1 MNVHELTLQNYAA
14 GGGCPSACQPILYL
28 GTAGSY
34 GNEQINVVLGEGW
47 QGLTV
52 KAVFQPSGVPVV
64 VPDGGGVISVP
75 WEATQSVIAYP
86 KGRISFQGY
95 SSGRL
100 VNTSDVPY
108 TVGGSSA
115 GTDNTPAPTPDEFQ
129 QFVDAVK
136 SDADRAA
143 QAAADA
149 EAAVQEVK
157 DAGTQAVT
165 DIGNAKDSALEA
177 IDVAREEAAGS
188 ISADVEGAKQAAAD
202 AEQSAADAEQSAKNA
217 ADALANVQAAGKSAL
232 DDIATERQN
241 TLSDIQNE
249 GAKQQSAVAGVGTAA
264 LEAIGET
271 EQAAINQVRQAG
283 ATQASAVQS
292 AGTTQ
297 ISQVNSAGA
306 AQVQAVK
313 DEGAAQ
319 TSALND
325 AAEAHKNELES
336 IASHPPQPNTAT
348 GKWQVWNAETGA
360 YQDTDA
366 LYQGG
371 YYTPAVSNDG
381 VLTWQGSQAGMPSLP
396 SANIKGPKG
405 DTGETGPQG
414 PKGDTGETGPQ
425 GPKGDT
431 GPQGPAGD
439 VSHAQIDALYNILA
453 NKCATKAELDQLF
466 VDWWHGQW
474 VEGESSYNSM
484 LARWFGNVLHD
495 DRVHGVKLPLFATSQ
510 SPTGELTDDSVGLV
524 CEPSTEAE
532 AKRDDFAHLA
542 QFWCVEV
549 AAEKNTDG
557 THTIYACEFIDPLN
571 VVRAGGPDDGKHL
584 VWVLQK
590 NTYTREWNE
599 DGYRYFKMQCD
610 PAEGWETWPQGTD
623 RQNHVYPYMA
633 NPKYGAGLE
642 DDGTIGCRTGLPP
655 VNYSSHNANVAL
667 WRKRGSQ
674 YAGASGNL
682 LKWQLA
688 MIWLKYGVKGNSGTI
703 EGHSSQNLQYAAAV
717 SESGVQRILLTTAQA
732 SNFKVGYNVIVGV
745 LGSGDNKDRG
755 QASMYSIRKNK
766 LVTRIETVEVGEQSY
781 GAVYVED
788 GDNTFNTTAGT
799 TYISNMP
806 YWSGWNDTVQGTDG
820 SRYDPTNGHDTGLI
834 QKTEFM
840 AGAYLILADEL
851 WQWGTDDDGNFTFD
865 CYTCH
870 DQTKVTT
877 NGSISGDYE
886 KQEDLTLT
894 FPAGTPDAWW
904 YIEDTAIAAD
914 RGVLWPAKVSTEA
927 GSGTGVKDG
936 FYLAPRTS
944 GVRAGWC
951 CCGLI
956 LWGNAGLAARYSH
969 NSTPARYW
977 DGCAGS
983 PGLSG

>member
-1 MNVHELTLQNYAA
+1 MAETKIGKVA
-14 GGGCPSACQPILYL
+14 
-28 GTAGSY
+28 
-34 GNEQINVVLGEGW
+34 
-47 QGLTV
+47 
-52 KAVFQPSGVPVV
+52 PV
-64 VPDGGGVISVP
+64 
-75 WEATQSVIAYP
+75 P
-86 KGRISFQGY
+86 KGEY
-95 SSGRL
+95 SETTQYNKLDIVSMNGESWITKKPVRG
-100 VNTSDVPY
+100 VKP
-108 TVGGSSA
+108 
-115 GTDNTPAPTPDEFQ
+115 GTDPDSWTQ
-129 QFVDAVK
+129 L
-136 SDADRAA
+136 A
-143 QAAADA
+143 Q
-149 EAAVQEVK
+149 K
-157 DAGTQAVT
+157 G
-165 DIGNAKDSALEA
+165 
-177 IDVAREEAAGS
+177 
-188 ISADVEGAKQAAAD
+188 
-202 AEQSAADAEQSAKNA
+202 
-217 ADALANVQAAGKSAL
+217 
-232 DDIATERQN
+232 
-241 TLSDIQNE
+241 
-249 GAKQQSAVAGVGTAA
+249 
-264 LEAIGET
+264 
-271 EQAAINQVRQAG
+271 
-283 ATQASAVQS
+283 
-292 AGTTQ
+292 
-297 ISQVNSAGA
+297 
-306 AQVQAVK
+306 
-313 DEGAAQ
+313 
-319 TSALND
+319 
-325 AAEAHKNELES
+325 
-336 IASHPPQPNTAT
+336 
-348 GKWQVWNAETGA
+348 
-360 YQDTDA
+360 DT
-366 LYQGG
+366 
-371 YYTPAVSNDG
+371 
-381 VLTWQGSQAGMPSLP
+381 
-396 SANIKGPKG
+396 GPKG

-425 GPKGDT
+425 GPKGDTGDTGPQGPKGDTGDTGPQGPKGDTGDTGPQGPKGDKGDT

-474 VEGESSYNSM
+474 VEDESSYNSM

-495 DRVHGVKLPLFATSQ
+495 DRVHGFKAPLFATSS
-510 SPTGELTDDSVGLV
+510 SPTGEKTDDSVGLV

-557 THTIYACEFIDPLN
+557 THTIYACEFIDPLD
-571 VVRAGGPDDGKHL
+571 VVRAGGPDDGRHL

-590 NTYTREWNE
+590 NTYTREWDE
-599 DGYRYFKMQCD
+599 GGYRYFKMQCD

-623 RQNHVYPYMA
+623 RQKHVYPYMA

-642 DDGTIGCRTGLPP
+642 DDGSIGCRTGLPP
-655 VNYSSHNANVAL
+655 VNYSSHQNNVTL
-667 WRKRGSQ
+667 WRQRGSQ

-682 LKWQLA
+682 LKFQLA

-732 SNFKVGYNVIVGV
+732 SNFRVGYNVIVGV
-745 LGSGDNKDRG
+745 PGSNNNLDRN
-755 QASMYSIRKNK
+755 QSSMYSILRNK
-766 LVTRIETVEVGEQSY
+766 LVTKIETVQIEEESY

-788 GDNTFNTTAGT
+788 GDNTFDTTAGT

-806 YWSGWNDTVQGTDG
+806 YWSGWSDTVQGNDG

-877 NGSISGDYE
+877 NGSISGDYT

-894 FPAGTPDAWW
+894 FPEGTPDAWW

-936 FYLAPRTS
+936 FAVYPRTS

-951 CCGLI
+951 CGYLGG
-956 LWGNAGLAARYSH
+956 WGGAGLAARISGFGVGAAH
-969 NSTPARYW
+969 WNV
-977 DGCAGS
+977 CAGS

>member
-1 MNVHELTLQNYAA
+1 MAKVQEIGPYSAYAIAVKYGYQGTEEEWVKEQEANRKAAEAAAAAAAQSAKDAAASASGAAQSGQQAVQSIKDAQTAAEQAIDTAKQQAVQAAQAEAEKAATSAGQAASSAAEAAQSATNAAAEVGKVQSAGTSAVQAVQAAQNTATEAVSAAQQTATQTVSEAQATAVSAVQAEGTAQTNAVASAASSALTGISGAKDAA
-14 GGGCPSACQPILYL
+14 LSDVAEAGTAQVSAV
-28 GTAGSY
+28 GTAG
-34 GNEQINVVLGEGW
+34 
-47 QGLTV
+47 
-52 KAVFQPSGVPVV
+52 A
-64 VPDGGGVISVP
+64 
-75 WEATQSVIAYP
+75 
-86 KGRISFQGY
+86 
-95 SSGRL
+95 
-100 VNTSDVPY
+100 
-108 TVGGSSA
+108 
-115 GTDNTPAPTPDEFQ
+115 
-129 QFVDAVK
+129 DAVEDVN
-136 SDADRAA
+136 DA
-143 QAAADA
+143 
-149 EAAVQEVK
+149 K
-157 DAGTQAVT
+157 
-165 DIGNAKDSALEA
+165 
-177 IDVAREEAAGS
+177 
-188 ISADVEGAKQAAAD
+188 
-202 AEQSAADAEQSAKNA
+202 
-217 ADALANVQAAGKSAL
+217 
-232 DDIATERQN
+232 
-241 TLSDIQNE
+241 
-249 GAKQQSAVAGVGTAA
+249 TAA
-264 LEAIGET
+264 LEAI
-271 EQAAINQVRQAG
+271 
-283 ATQASAVQS
+283 
-292 AGTTQ
+292 
-297 ISQVNSAGA
+297 
-306 AQVQAVK
+306 
-313 DEGAAQ
+313 
-319 TSALND
+319 D
-325 AAEAHKNELES
+325 AANAALPAPTQSDAGKVLMVNEDG
-336 IASHPPQPNTAT
+336 T
-348 GKWQVWNAETGA
+348 GYKLS
-360 YQDTDA
+360 DIS
-366 LYQGG
+366 
-371 YYTPAVSNDG
+371 SNDE
-381 VLTWQGSQAGMPSLP
+381 L
-396 SANIKGPKG
+396 NNK
-405 DTGETGPQG
+405 
-414 PKGDTGETGPQ
+414 
-425 GPKGDT
+425 
-431 GPQGPAGD
+431 
-439 VSHAQIDALYNILA
+439 IDALYNILA

-495 DRVHGVKLPLFATSQ
+495 DRVHGFKAPLFATSS
-510 SPTGELTDDSVGLV
+510 SPTGEKTDDSVGLV

-557 THTIYACEFIDPLN
+557 THTIYACEFIDPLE

-590 NTYTREWNE
+590 NTYTREWDE
-599 DGYRYFKMQCD
+599 DGYRYFKMQCNA
-610 PAEGWETWPQGTD
+610 AEGWETWPQGTD
-623 RQNHVYPYMA
+623 RQKHVYPYMA

-655 VNYSSHNANVAL
+655 VNYSSHQNNVTL
-667 WRKRGSQ
+667 WRQRGSQ

-745 LGSGDNKDRG
+745 PNTAASSGQVDRG
-755 QASMYSIRKNK
+755 PASMYSIRKNK
-766 LVTRIETVEVGEQSY
+766 RVTKIETVEVGEQSY
-781 GAVYVED
+781 GAVYIED
-788 GDNTFNTTAGT
+788 GDNTFDTTAGT
-799 TYISNMP
+799 TYISNMT
-806 YWSGWNDTVQGTDG
+806 YWSGWNDTVQGNDG

-865 CYTCH
+865 CYTCN

-877 NGSISGDYE
+877 NGSISGDYT

-894 FPAGTPDAWW
+894 FPQGTPDAWW

-951 CCGLI
+951 CHNLRG
-956 LWGNAGLAARYSH
+956 WGGAGLAARASGRGTAVR
-969 NSTPARYW
+969 NW

>member
-1 MNVHELTLQNYAA
+1 MAKVQEIGPYSAYAIA
-14 GGGCPSACQPILYL
+14 VKYGYKGTEEEWVKEQEANRKAAEAAAAAAAQSAKD
-28 GTAGSY
+28 AAAS
-34 GNEQINVVLGEGW
+34 
-47 QGLTV
+47 
-52 KAVFQPSGVPVV
+52 ASGV
-64 VPDGGGVISVP
+64 
-75 WEATQSVIAYP
+75 AQS
-86 KGRISFQGY
+86 G
-95 SSGRL
+95 
-100 VNTSDVPY
+100 
-108 TVGGSSA
+108 
-115 GTDNTPAPTPDEFQ
+115 Q
-129 QFVDAVK
+129 QAVQSIKDAQTAAEQAIDTAKQQAVQ
-136 SDADRAA
+136 AA
-143 QAAADA
+143 QAEAEKAATSAGQAASSAA
-149 EAAVQEVK
+149 EAAQ
-157 DAGTQAVT
+157 
-165 DIGNAKDSALEA
+165 SATN
-177 IDVAREEAAGS
+177 
-188 ISADVEGAKQAAAD
+188 AAA
-202 AEQSAADAEQSAKNA
+202 E
-217 ADALANVQAAGKSAL
+217 VGK
-232 DDIATERQN
+232 
-241 TLSDIQNE
+241 
-249 GAKQQSAVAGVGTAA
+249 
-264 LEAIGET
+264 
-271 EQAAINQVRQAG
+271 
-283 ATQASAVQS
+283 VQS
-292 AGTTQ
+292 AGT
-297 ISQVNSAGA
+297 SA
-306 AQVQAVK
+306 VQAVQQ
-313 DEGAAQ
+313 AQ
-319 TSALND
+319 
-325 AAEAHKNELES
+325 
-336 IASHPPQPNTAT
+336 NTAT
-348 GKWQVWNAETGA
+348 GAVADAQQTATQAVSQAQTTAVSAVQAEGTKQTNAVAAAASSALKGISDAKDAALSDVAEAGEAQVSAVGTAGTSAVQGVNDAKTAALKEIADANA
-360 YQDTDA
+360 A
-366 LYQGG
+366 LPAPTISDVGKV
-371 YYTPAVSNDG
+371 PAVNEDGTGYELRDISSNDE
-381 VLTWQGSQAGMPSLP
+381 L
-396 SANIKGPKG
+396 NNK
-405 DTGETGPQG
+405 
-414 PKGDTGETGPQ
+414 
-425 GPKGDT
+425 
-431 GPQGPAGD
+431 
-439 VSHAQIDALYNILA
+439 IDALYNIFA
-453 NKCATKAELDQLF
+453 NKCTTKAELDQLF

-495 DRVHGVKLPLFATSQ
+495 DRIHGVKLPLFATSQ

-557 THTIYACEFIDPLN
+557 THTIYACEFIDPLE

-590 NTYTREWNE
+590 NTYTREWDE
-599 DGYRYFKMQCD
+599 GGYRYFKMQCD

-623 RQNHVYPYMA
+623 RQKHVYPYMA

-655 VNYSSHNANVAL
+655 VNYSSHNDNVAL

-732 SNFKVGYNVIVGV
+732 ADFRIGYNVIVGV
-745 LGSGDNKDRG
+745 PGSGDNKDRG
-755 QASMYSIRKNK
+755 QASMYSIRRNK
-766 LVTRIETVEVGEQSY
+766 RVTKIETVEVGEQSY

-788 GDNTFNTTAGT
+788 GDNTFDTTAGT

-806 YWSGWNDTVQGTDG
+806 YWSGWNDTVQGNDG

-877 NGSISGDYE
+877 NGSISGDYT

-894 FPAGTPDAWW
+894 FPQGTPDAWW

-936 FYLAPRTS
+936 FAVYPRTS

-951 CCGLI
+951 CGHL
-956 LWGNAGLAARYSH
+956 LNWGHAGLAARDSSIGGTASSGWY
-969 NSTPARYW
+969 
-977 DGCAGS
+977 GCAGS

>member
-1 MNVHELTLQNYAA
+1 MPETKIGKVA
-14 GGGCPSACQPILYL
+14 PVPR
-28 GTAGSY
+28 
-34 GNEQINVVLGEGW
+34 GE
-47 QGLTV
+47 
-52 KAVFQPSGVPVV
+52 
-64 VPDGGGVISVP
+64 
-75 WEATQSVIAYP
+75 YN
-86 KGRISFQGY
+86 
-95 SSGRL
+95 
-100 VNTSDVPY
+100 NTNQYDKIDIVSME
-108 TVGGSSA
+108 GGSWISNKPVRGVKP
-115 GTDNTPAPTPDEFQ
+115 GTDPESWTQ
-129 QFVDAVK
+129 L
-136 SDADRAA
+136 A
-143 QAAADA
+143 Q
-149 EAAVQEVK
+149 K
-157 DAGTQAVT
+157 G
-165 DIGNAKDSALEA
+165 
-177 IDVAREEAAGS
+177 
-188 ISADVEGAKQAAAD
+188 
-202 AEQSAADAEQSAKNA
+202 
-217 ADALANVQAAGKSAL
+217 
-232 DDIATERQN
+232 
-241 TLSDIQNE
+241 
-249 GAKQQSAVAGVGTAA
+249 
-264 LEAIGET
+264 
-271 EQAAINQVRQAG
+271 
-283 ATQASAVQS
+283 
-292 AGTTQ
+292 
-297 ISQVNSAGA
+297 
-306 AQVQAVK
+306 
-313 DEGAAQ
+313 
-319 TSALND
+319 
-325 AAEAHKNELES
+325 
-336 IASHPPQPNTAT
+336 
-348 GKWQVWNAETGA
+348 
-360 YQDTDA
+360 DT
-366 LYQGG
+366 
-371 YYTPAVSNDG
+371 
-381 VLTWQGSQAGMPSLP
+381 
-396 SANIKGPKG
+396 GPKG
-405 DTGETGPQG
+405 DTGDTGPQGPKGDTGDTGPQGPKGDTGDTGPQGPKGDTGDTGPQGPKGDTGDTGPQG

-431 GPQGPAGD
+431 GDPGPQGPAGD

-453 NKCATKAELDQLF
+453 NKCTTKAELDQLF

-474 VEGESSYNSM
+474 VEGESSYNNM

-495 DRVHGVKLPLFATSQ
+495 DRIHGVKLPLFATSQ

-557 THTIYACEFIDPLN
+557 THTIYACEFIDPLD

-590 NTYTREWNE
+590 NTYTREWDE
-599 DGYRYFKMQCD
+599 GGYRYFKMQCNA
-610 PAEGWETWPQGTD
+610 AEGWETWPQGTD
-623 RQNHVYPYMA
+623 RQKHVYPYMA

-642 DDGTIGCRTGLPP
+642 DDGSIGCRTGLPP
-655 VNYSSHNANVAL
+655 VNYSSHQNNVTL
-667 WRKRGSQ
+667 WRQRGSQ

-682 LKWQLA
+682 LKFQLA

-745 LGSGDNKDRG
+745 PGSGDNKDRG

-766 LVTRIETVEVGEQSY
+766 RVTKIETVEVGEQSY
-781 GAVYVED
+781 GAVYIED
-788 GDNTFNTTAGT
+788 GDNTFDTTAGT

-806 YWSGWNDTVQGTDG
+806 YWSGWNDTVQGNDG

-840 AGAYLILADEL
+840 VGAYLILADEL
-851 WQWGTDDDGNFTFD
+851 WQWGTDEDGNFTFD

-877 NGSISGDYE
+877 NGSISGDYT

-894 FPAGTPDAWW
+894 FPQGTPDAWW

-951 CCGLI
+951 CGNLNN
-956 LWGNAGLAARYSH
+956 WGSAGLAARFS
-969 NSTPARYW
+969 NFGIGNAYW
-977 DGCAGS
+977 SGCAGS

>member
-1 MNVHELTLQNYAA
+1 MPET
-14 GGGCPSACQPILYL
+14 IL
-28 GTAGSY
+28 GK
-34 GNEQINVVLGEGW
+34 V
-47 QGLTV
+47 
-52 KAVFQPSGVPVV
+52 
-64 VPDGGGVISVP
+64 SV
-75 WEATQSVIAYP
+75 TP
-86 KGRISFQGY
+86 KGAY
-95 SSGRL
+95 
-100 VNTSDVPY
+100 
-108 TVGGSSA
+108 
-115 GTDNTPAPTPDEFQ
+115 
-129 QFVDAVK
+129 
-136 SDADRAA
+136 
-143 QAAADA
+143 
-149 EAAVQEVK
+149 
-157 DAGTQAVT
+157 DAGTQYERLDAVSH
-165 DIGNAKDSALEA
+165 GGGSWMALKT
-177 IDVAREEAAGS
+177 VQG
-188 ISADVEGAKQAAAD
+188 VEP
-202 AEQSAADAEQSAKNA
+202 
-217 ADALANVQAAGKSAL
+217 
-232 DDIATERQN
+232 
-241 TLSDIQNE
+241 
-249 GAKQQSAVAGVGTAA
+249 GTAPESWMQ
-264 LEAIGET
+264 L
-271 EQAAINQVRQAG
+271 
-283 ATQASAVQS
+283 
-292 AGTTQ
+292 
-297 ISQVNSAGA
+297 
-306 AQVQAVK
+306 
-313 DEGAAQ
+313 
-319 TSALND
+319 
-325 AAEAHKNELES
+325 AEK
-336 IASHPPQPNTAT
+336 
-348 GKWQVWNAETGA
+348 GKT
-360 YQDTDA
+360 
-366 LYQGG
+366 
-371 YYTPAVSNDG
+371 
-381 VLTWQGSQAGMPSLP
+381 
-396 SANIKGPKG
+396 
-405 DTGETGPQG
+405 
-414 PKGDTGETGPQ
+414 
-425 GPKGDT
+425 GDT
-431 GPQGPAGD
+431 GPQGAPGKDGADGSPGPAGQNGQD
-439 VSHAQIDALYNILA
+439 GAAATIQVGEVVTLEPGQPAAVENTGTEQAAVLKISIPRGQNGRDGDPGQAGAAATIQVGQVTTLPAGQQATVSNVGTASAARFDFGIPQGPAGTSADPAQIDAIYNLLA
-453 NKCATKAELDQLF
+453 NKCTTKAELDQLF

-474 VEGESSYNSM
+474 VEGESTYNNM

-495 DRVHGVKLPLFATSQ
+495 DRIHGVKLPLFATSQ
-510 SPTGELTDDSVGLV
+510 SPTGELTDDSMGLV

-542 QFWCVEV
+542 QFWCCEV

-557 THTIYACEFIDPLN
+557 THTIYACEFIDPLD

-599 DGYRYFKMQCD
+599 DGYRYFKMQCNA
-610 PAEGWETWPQGTD
+610 AEGWETWPQGTD

-655 VNYSSHNANVAL
+655 VNYSSHNSNVQL
-667 WRKRGSQ
+667 WRQRGSQ

-717 SESGVQRILLTTAQA
+717 SESGVQRILLTTTQA
-732 SNFKVGYNVIVGV
+732 ANFRVGYNVIVGTPNNEAE
-745 LGSGDNKDRG
+745 SGQTDRG

-766 LVTRIETVEVGEQSY
+766 LVTRIETVRVGEQDY

-788 GDNTFNTTAGT
+788 GDNTFDTTAGT

-806 YWSGWNDTVQGTDG
+806 YWSGWNDTVQGNDG

-834 QKTEFM
+834 QKTEFQP
-840 AGAYLILADEL
+840 GGYLILADEL
-851 WQWGTDDDGNFTFD
+851 WQWGTDEDGNFTFD

-951 CCGLI
+951 CGYLFF
-956 LWGNAGLAARYSH
+956 WGFAGLAAR
-969 NSTPARYW
+969 NSYNGTTNRNW

>member
-1 MNVHELTLQNYAA
+1 MAKVQEIGPYSAYAIA
-14 GGGCPSACQPILYL
+14 VKYGYKGTEEEWVKEQEANRKAAEAAAAAAAQSAKD
-28 GTAGSY
+28 AAAS
-34 GNEQINVVLGEGW
+34 
-47 QGLTV
+47 
-52 KAVFQPSGVPVV
+52 ASGVAQSGQQAVQSIKDAQTAAEQAIDTAKQQAV
-64 VPDGGGVISVP
+64 QAAQA
-75 WEATQSVIAYP
+75 EAEKAATSAGQAASSAAEAAQSAT
-86 KGRISFQGY
+86 
-95 SSGRL
+95 
-100 VNTSDVPY
+100 NAAAE
-108 TVGGSSA
+108 VGKVQSA
-115 GTDNTPAPTPDEFQ
+115 GTS
-129 QFVDAVK
+129 AVQ
-136 SDADRAA
+136 AVQAA
-143 QAAADA
+143 QNTATEAVSAAQQTATQTVS
-149 EAAVQEVK
+149 EAQATAVSAVQE
-157 DAGTQAVT
+157 AGTTQT
-165 DIGNAKDSALEA
+165 
-177 IDVAREEAAGS
+177 
-188 ISADVEGAKQAAAD
+188 
-202 AEQSAADAEQSAKNA
+202 
-217 ADALANVQAAGKSAL
+217 
-232 DDIATERQN
+232 
-241 TLSDIQNE
+241 
-249 GAKQQSAVAGVGTAA
+249 SAVASAASSALTNISGAKDAALSDVAEAGAAQVSAIGTTGEDAVEDVNDAKTAA
-264 LEAIGET
+264 LEAI
-271 EQAAINQVRQAG
+271 
-283 ATQASAVQS
+283 
-292 AGTTQ
+292 
-297 ISQVNSAGA
+297 
-306 AQVQAVK
+306 
-313 DEGAAQ
+313 
-319 TSALND
+319 D
-325 AAEAHKNELES
+325 AANAALPAPTIS
-336 IASHPPQPNTAT
+336 DV
-348 GKWQVWNAETGA
+348 GKV
-360 YQDTDA
+360 
-366 LYQGG
+366 
-371 YYTPAVSNDG
+371 PAVNEDGTGYELRDISSNDK
-381 VLTWQGSQAGMPSLP
+381 L
-396 SANIKGPKG
+396 NNK
-405 DTGETGPQG
+405 
-414 PKGDTGETGPQ
+414 
-425 GPKGDT
+425 
-431 GPQGPAGD
+431 
-439 VSHAQIDALYNILA
+439 IDALYNILA
-453 NKCATKAELDQLF
+453 NKCTTKAELDQLF

-474 VEGESSYNSM
+474 VEGESSYNNM

-495 DRVHGVKLPLFATSQ
+495 DRIHGVKLPLFATSQ

-532 AKRDDFAHLA
+532 AKQDDFAHLA
-542 QFWCVEV
+542 QFWCCEV
-549 AAEKNTDG
+549 AAEKNADG
-557 THTIYACEFIDPLN
+557 THTIYACEFIDPLD

-655 VNYSSHNANVAL
+655 VNYSSHNDNVAL

-688 MIWLKYGVKGNSGTI
+688 MIWLKYAVKGNSGTI
-703 EGHSSQNLQYAAAV
+703 NGHSSQNLQYAAAV

-732 SNFKVGYNVIVGV
+732 ADFRIGYNVIVGV
-745 LGSGDNKDRG
+745 PGSGDNKDRG

-766 LVTRIETVEVGEQSY
+766 RVTKIETVEVGEQSY

-788 GDNTFNTTAGT
+788 GENTFDTTAGT

-806 YWSGWNDTVQGTDG
+806 YWSGWNDTVQGNDG
-820 SRYDPTNGHDTGLI
+820 SRYNNTNSHDTGLI

-851 WQWGTDDDGNFTFD
+851 WQWGTDEDGNFTFD

-894 FPAGTPDAWW
+894 FPQGTANGWL

-936 FYLAPRTS
+936 FYNAPRTS

-951 CCGLI
+951 CGGL
-956 LWGNAGLAARYSH
+956 LEWGFAGLAARSSGLGTASRH
-969 NSTPARYW
+969 WA
-977 DGCAGS
+977 GCAGS

>member
-1 MNVHELTLQNYAA
+1 MPET
-14 GGGCPSACQPILYL
+14 IL
-28 GTAGSY
+28 GK
-34 GNEQINVVLGEGW
+34 V
-47 QGLTV
+47 
-52 KAVFQPSGVPVV
+52 
-64 VPDGGGVISVP
+64 SV
-75 WEATQSVIAYP
+75 TP
-86 KGRISFQGY
+86 KGAY
-95 SSGRL
+95 
-100 VNTSDVPY
+100 
-108 TVGGSSA
+108 
-115 GTDNTPAPTPDEFQ
+115 
-129 QFVDAVK
+129 
-136 SDADRAA
+136 
-143 QAAADA
+143 
-149 EAAVQEVK
+149 
-157 DAGTQAVT
+157 DAGTQYERLDAVSHGGGSWMALKTVQGVEPGTAPESWMQLAAPGKNGT
-165 DIGNAKDSALEA
+165 DGIDGNP
-177 IDVAREEAAGS
+177 G
-188 ISADVEGAKQAAAD
+188 AAATIQVG
-202 AEQSAADAEQSAKNA
+202 EVVTLEPGQPAAVE
-217 ADALANVQAAGKSAL
+217 
-232 DDIATERQN
+232 N
-241 TLSDIQNE
+241 T
-249 GAKQQSAVAGVGTAA
+249 G
-264 LEAIGET
+264 T
-271 EQAAINQVRQAG
+271 EQAAVLK
-283 ATQASAVQS
+283 
-292 AGTTQ
+292 
-297 ISQVNSAGA
+297 ISIPRGR
-306 AQVQAVK
+306 
-313 DEGAAQ
+313 DGEDG
-319 TSALND
+319 D
-325 AAEAHKNELES
+325 PGE
-336 IASHPPQPNTAT
+336 
-348 GKWQVWNAETGA
+348 
-360 YQDTDA
+360 D
-366 LYQGG
+366 GG
-371 YYTPAVSNDG
+371 YYIPSVDG
-381 VLTWQGSQAGMPSLP
+381 SGNLSWTASKSGMPP
-396 SANIKGPKG
+396 VEGANIR
-405 DTGETGPQG
+405 
-414 PKGDTGETGPQ
+414 
-425 GPKGDT
+425 
-431 GPQGPAGD
+431 GPQGPAGTSAD
-439 VSHAQIDALYNILA
+439 PAQIDAVYNILA

-510 SPTGELTDDSVGLV
+510 SPTGELTDDSVGLI

-532 AKRDDFAHLA
+532 AKQDDFAHLA
-542 QFWCVEV
+542 QFWCCEV

-557 THTIYACEFIDPLN
+557 THTIYACEFIDPLD

-623 RQNHVYPYMA
+623 RQKHVYPYMA

-642 DDGTIGCRTGLPP
+642 DDGSIGCRTGLPP
-655 VNYSSHNANVAL
+655 VNYSSHQNNVTL
-667 WRKRGSQ
+667 WRQRGSQ

-745 LGSGDNKDRG
+745 PNTAASSGQTDRV

-766 LVTRIETVEVGEQSY
+766 RVTKIETVQIEEESY
-781 GAVYVED
+781 GAVYIED
-788 GDNTFNTTAGT
+788 GDNTFDTTAGT

-806 YWSGWNDTVQGTDG
+806 YWSGWNDTVQGNDG
-820 SRYDPTNGHDTGLI
+820 SRYDPANGHDTGLI

-865 CYTCH
+865 CYICH

-877 NGSISGDYE
+877 NGSISGDYT

-894 FPAGTPDAWW
+894 FPQGTADAWL

-936 FYLAPRTS
+936 FAVYPRTS

-951 CCGLI
+951 CGALNN
-956 LWGNAGLAARYSH
+956 WGIAGLAARYSNLGIGTAIWH
-969 NSTPARYW
+969 
-977 DGCAGS
+977 GCAGS

>member
-1 MNVHELTLQNYAA
+1 MAKVQEIGPYSAYAIA
-14 GGGCPSACQPILYL
+14 VKYGYQGTEEEWVQEQEANRKAAEAAAAAAAQSAKD
-28 GTAGSY
+28 AAAS
-34 GNEQINVVLGEGW
+34 
-47 QGLTV
+47 
-52 KAVFQPSGVPVV
+52 ASGV
-64 VPDGGGVISVP
+64 
-75 WEATQSVIAYP
+75 AQS
-86 KGRISFQGY
+86 G
-95 SSGRL
+95 
-100 VNTSDVPY
+100 
-108 TVGGSSA
+108 
-115 GTDNTPAPTPDEFQ
+115 Q
-129 QFVDAVK
+129 QAVQNIQNAQTTALQAIDTAK
-136 SDADRAA
+136 QQAVQAA
-143 QAAADA
+143 QAEAEKAATSAGQAASSAA
-149 EAAVQEVK
+149 EAAQ
-157 DAGTQAVT
+157 
-165 DIGNAKDSALEA
+165 SATN
-177 IDVAREEAAGS
+177 
-188 ISADVEGAKQAAAD
+188 AAA
-202 AEQSAADAEQSAKNA
+202 E
-217 ADALANVQAAGKSAL
+217 VGK
-232 DDIATERQN
+232 
-241 TLSDIQNE
+241 
-249 GAKQQSAVAGVGTAA
+249 
-264 LEAIGET
+264 
-271 EQAAINQVRQAG
+271 
-283 ATQASAVQS
+283 VQS
-292 AGTTQ
+292 AGT
-297 ISQVNSAGA
+297 A
-306 AQVQAVK
+306 AVQAVQQAQSTATEAVS
-313 DEGAAQ
+313 DAQQSATQAVSQAQ
-319 TSALND
+319 TAAVSAVQEAGTTQTGTVESAGT
-325 AAEAHKNELES
+325 AAVS
-336 IASHPPQPNTAT
+336 
-348 GKWQVWNAETGA
+348 
-360 YQDTDA
+360 
-366 LYQGG
+366 
-371 YYTPAVSNDG
+371 AVSNAKTEALSQISAAGTAQVSAVGAAGTSAVQDVNDAKTAALEEIDAANAALPAPTQSDAGKVLMVNEDG
-381 VLTWQGSQAGMPSLP
+381 
-396 SANIKGPKG
+396 
-405 DTGETGPQG
+405 TGYKLSDISSNDELNN
-414 PKGDTGETGPQ
+414 K
-425 GPKGDT
+425 
-431 GPQGPAGD
+431 
-439 VSHAQIDALYNILA
+439 IDALYNILA
-453 NKCATKAELDQLF
+453 NKCTTKAELDQLF

-549 AAEKNTDG
+549 AVEKNADG
-557 THTIYACEFIDPLN
+557 THTIYACEFIDPLE

-590 NTYTREWNE
+590 NTYTREWDE
-599 DGYRYFKMQCD
+599 GGYRYFKMQCD

-655 VNYSSHNANVAL
+655 VNYSSHNDNVAL

-688 MIWLKYGVKGNSGTI
+688 MIWLKYGVKGNNGTI
-703 EGHSSQNLQYAAAV
+703 EGHSPNSQQYAAAV
-717 SESGVQRILLTTAQA
+717 SESGVQRILLTTTQA
-732 SNFKVGYNVIVGV
+732 ANFRVGYNVIVGTPNNEAE
-745 LGSGDNKDRG
+745 SGKTDRN

-766 LVTRIETVEVGEQSY
+766 LVTKIETVRVGEQDY

-788 GDNTFNTTAGT
+788 GENTFDTTAGT

-806 YWSGWNDTVQGTDG
+806 YWSGWNDTVQGNDG
-820 SRYDPTNGHDTGLI
+820 SRYDPTNGHDTGLV
-834 QKTEFM
+834 QKTEFQN
-840 AGAYLILADEL
+840 GGYLILADEL
-851 WQWGTDDDGNFTFD
+851 WQWGTDEDGNFTFD

-936 FYLAPRTS
+936 FYLAPHTS

-951 CCGLI
+951 CGHLGV
-956 LWGNAGLAARYSH
+956 WGDAGLAARVS
-969 NSTPARYW
+969 NNGASAW
-977 DGCAGS
+977 GWGGCAGS

>member
-1 MNVHELTLQNYAA
+1 MAKVQEIGPYSAYAIAVKYGYKGTEEEWIKEQEANRKAAEASAAAAAQSAKDAAASASGVAQSGQQAVQSIKDAQTAAEQAIDTAKQQAVQAAQAEAEKAATSAGQAASSAAEAAQSATNAAAEVGKVQSAGTSAVQAVQAAQNTATEAVSAAQQTATQTVSEAQATAVSAVQEAGAAQTSAIESAGTAAVADVSNAKTEALSQISAA
-14 GGGCPSACQPILYL
+14 GTAQVSAV
-28 GTAGSY
+28 GTAG
-34 GNEQINVVLGEGW
+34 
-47 QGLTV
+47 
-52 KAVFQPSGVPVV
+52 A
-64 VPDGGGVISVP
+64 
-75 WEATQSVIAYP
+75 
-86 KGRISFQGY
+86 
-95 SSGRL
+95 
-100 VNTSDVPY
+100 
-108 TVGGSSA
+108 
-115 GTDNTPAPTPDEFQ
+115 
-129 QFVDAVK
+129 DAVEDVN
-136 SDADRAA
+136 DA
-143 QAAADA
+143 
-149 EAAVQEVK
+149 K
-157 DAGTQAVT
+157 
-165 DIGNAKDSALEA
+165 
-177 IDVAREEAAGS
+177 
-188 ISADVEGAKQAAAD
+188 
-202 AEQSAADAEQSAKNA
+202 
-217 ADALANVQAAGKSAL
+217 
-232 DDIATERQN
+232 
-241 TLSDIQNE
+241 
-249 GAKQQSAVAGVGTAA
+249 TAA
-264 LEAIGET
+264 LEAI
-271 EQAAINQVRQAG
+271 
-283 ATQASAVQS
+283 
-292 AGTTQ
+292 
-297 ISQVNSAGA
+297 
-306 AQVQAVK
+306 
-313 DEGAAQ
+313 
-319 TSALND
+319 D
-325 AAEAHKNELES
+325 AANADLPS
-336 IASHPPQPNTAT
+336 PTQSDV
-348 GKWQVWNAETGA
+348 GKV
-360 YQDTDA
+360 
-366 LYQGG
+366 
-371 YYTPAVSNDG
+371 PAVNEDGTGYELRDISSNDE
-381 VLTWQGSQAGMPSLP
+381 L
-396 SANIKGPKG
+396 NNK
-405 DTGETGPQG
+405 
-414 PKGDTGETGPQ
+414 
-425 GPKGDT
+425 
-431 GPQGPAGD
+431 
-439 VSHAQIDALYNILA
+439 IDALYNILA
-453 NKCATKAELDQLF
+453 NKCTTKAELDQLF

-474 VEGESSYNSM
+474 VEGESSYNNM

-495 DRVHGVKLPLFATSQ
+495 DRIHGVKLPLFATSQ

-557 THTIYACEFIDPLN
+557 THTIYACEFIDPLD
-571 VVRAGGPDDGKHL
+571 VVRAGGPDDGRHL

-590 NTYTREWNE
+590 NTYTREWDE

-655 VNYSSHNANVAL
+655 VNYSSHNDNVAL

-732 SNFKVGYNVIVGV
+732 SNFKVGYNVIVGTPNNAAE
-745 LGSGDNKDRG
+745 SGQTDRG

-766 LVTRIETVEVGEQSY
+766 RVTRIETVEVGEQSY

-788 GDNTFNTTAGT
+788 GDNTFDTTAGT

-806 YWSGWNDTVQGTDG
+806 YWSGWNDTVQGNDG

-834 QKTEFM
+834 QKTEFQP
-840 AGAYLILADEL
+840 GGYLILADEL
-851 WQWGTDDDGNFTFD
+851 WQWGTDEDGNFTFD

-870 DQTKVTT
+870 DQTKVTP

-894 FPAGTPDAWW
+894 FPQGTADGWL

-936 FYLAPRTS
+936 FAVYPRTS

-951 CCGLI
+951 CCYLCD
-956 LWGNAGLAARYSH
+956 WGSAGLAARASYSGTAGRGWGRLCWLPRFVWVSGV
-969 NSTPARYW
+969 NGLPIGQARGGASPLTPRQAAR
-977 DGCAGS
+977 GPPFNPPAQGAGGRADFCKK
-983 PGLSG
+983 PFRQG

>member
-1 MNVHELTLQNYAA
+1 MAKIQEIGPYSAYAIA
-14 GGGCPSACQPILYL
+14 VKYGYKGTEEEWVKEQEANRKAAEAAAAAAAQSAKD
-28 GTAGSY
+28 AAAS
-34 GNEQINVVLGEGW
+34 
-47 QGLTV
+47 
-52 KAVFQPSGVPVV
+52 ASGV
-64 VPDGGGVISVP
+64 
-75 WEATQSVIAYP
+75 AQS
-86 KGRISFQGY
+86 G
-95 SSGRL
+95 
-100 VNTSDVPY
+100 
-108 TVGGSSA
+108 
-115 GTDNTPAPTPDEFQ
+115 Q
-129 QFVDAVK
+129 QAVQSIKDAQTAAEQAIDTAKQQAVQ
-136 SDADRAA
+136 AA
-143 QAAADA
+143 QAEAEKAATSAGQAASSAAKAAQSATNAAA
-149 EAAVQEVK
+149 EVGKVQNAGTSAVQAVQAAQNTATEAVSAAQQTATQTVSEAQATAVSAVQE
-157 DAGTQAVT
+157 AGT
-165 DIGNAKDSALEA
+165 
-177 IDVAREEAAGS
+177 
-188 ISADVEGAKQAAAD
+188 
-202 AEQSAADAEQSAKNA
+202 
-217 ADALANVQAAGKSAL
+217 
-232 DDIATERQN
+232 
-241 TLSDIQNE
+241 
-249 GAKQQSAVAGVGTAA
+249 
-264 LEAIGET
+264 
-271 EQAAINQVRQAG
+271 
-283 ATQASAVQS
+283 TQASAVQS

-319 TSALND
+319 TSALDD
-325 AAEAHKNELES
+325 AAAAHKTELEA
-336 IASHPPQPNTAT
+336 IASHPPQPNTET

-371 YYTPAVSNDG
+371 YYTPAVSDDG
-381 VLTWQGSQAGMPSLP
+381 ILTWQGSQPEMPAIP
-396 SANIKGPKG
+396 GANIKGPKG
-405 DTGETGPQG
+405 D
-414 PKGDTGETGPQ
+414 KGDPGLGVPTPTTSDAGKVPVVNEDGTGYELRDISSNDELNN
-425 GPKGDT
+425 K
-431 GPQGPAGD
+431 
-439 VSHAQIDALYNILA
+439 IDALYNILA
-453 NKCATKAELDQLF
+453 NKCTTKAELDQLF

-495 DRVHGVKLPLFATSQ
+495 DRIHGVKLPLFATSQ
-510 SPTGELTDDSVGLV
+510 IPTGELTDDSVGLV

-532 AKRDDFAHLA
+532 AKQDDFAHLA

-557 THTIYACEFIDPLN
+557 THTIYACEFIDPLD
-571 VVRAGGPDDGKHL
+571 VVRAGGPDDGRHL

-590 NTYTREWNE
+590 NTYTREWDE
-599 DGYRYFKMQCD
+599 GGYRYFKMQCD

-633 NPKYGAGLE
+633 NPKYSAGLE

-655 VNYSSHNANVAL
+655 VNYSSHNDNVAL
-667 WRKRGSQ
+667 WRKCGSQ

-703 EGHSSQNLQYAAAV
+703 DGHSSQNLQYAAAV

-745 LGSGDNKDRG
+745 PNTAASSGQTDRS

-766 LVTRIETVEVGEQSY
+766 RVTKIETVEVGEQSY

-788 GDNTFNTTAGT
+788 GDNTFDTTAGT

-806 YWSGWNDTVQGTDG
+806 YWSGWNDTVQGNDG
-820 SRYDPTNGHDTGLI
+820 SRYNNTNGHDTGLI

-851 WQWGTDDDGNFTFD
+851 WQWGTDEDGNFVFD

-877 NGSISGDYE
+877 NGSISGDYT

-894 FPAGTPDAWW
+894 FPEGTPDAWW

-936 FYLAPRTS
+936 FAVYPRTS

-951 CCGLI
+951 CCSLNS
-956 LWGNAGLAARYSH
+956 WGRAGLAARHSGYGTA
-969 NSTPARYW
+969 NRNW

>member
-1 MNVHELTLQNYAA
+1 MAETKIGKVA
-14 GGGCPSACQPILYL
+14 
-28 GTAGSY
+28 
-34 GNEQINVVLGEGW
+34 
-47 QGLTV
+47 
-52 KAVFQPSGVPVV
+52 PV
-64 VPDGGGVISVP
+64 
-75 WEATQSVIAYP
+75 P
-86 KGRISFQGY
+86 KGEY
-95 SSGRL
+95 SETTQYNKLDIVSMNGESWITKKPVRG
-100 VNTSDVPY
+100 VKP
-108 TVGGSSA
+108 
-115 GTDNTPAPTPDEFQ
+115 GTDPDSWTQ
-129 QFVDAVK
+129 L
-136 SDADRAA
+136 A
-143 QAAADA
+143 Q
-149 EAAVQEVK
+149 K
-157 DAGTQAVT
+157 G
-165 DIGNAKDSALEA
+165 
-177 IDVAREEAAGS
+177 
-188 ISADVEGAKQAAAD
+188 
-202 AEQSAADAEQSAKNA
+202 
-217 ADALANVQAAGKSAL
+217 
-232 DDIATERQN
+232 
-241 TLSDIQNE
+241 
-249 GAKQQSAVAGVGTAA
+249 
-264 LEAIGET
+264 
-271 EQAAINQVRQAG
+271 
-283 ATQASAVQS
+283 
-292 AGTTQ
+292 
-297 ISQVNSAGA
+297 
-306 AQVQAVK
+306 
-313 DEGAAQ
+313 
-319 TSALND
+319 
-325 AAEAHKNELES
+325 
-336 IASHPPQPNTAT
+336 
-348 GKWQVWNAETGA
+348 
-360 YQDTDA
+360 DT
-366 LYQGG
+366 
-371 YYTPAVSNDG
+371 
-381 VLTWQGSQAGMPSLP
+381 
-396 SANIKGPKG
+396 GPKG

-425 GPKGDT
+425 GPKGDTGDTGPQGPKGDTGDTGPQGPKGDTGDTGPQGPKGDKGDT

-474 VEGESSYNSM
+474 VEDESSYNSM

-495 DRVHGVKLPLFATSQ
+495 DRVHGFKAPLFATSS
-510 SPTGELTDDSVGLV
+510 SPTGEKTDDSVGLV

-557 THTIYACEFIDPLN
+557 THTIYACEFIDPLD
-571 VVRAGGPDDGKHL
+571 VVRAGGPDDGRHL

-590 NTYTREWNE
+590 NTYTREWDE
-599 DGYRYFKMQCD
+599 GGYRYFKMQCD

-623 RQNHVYPYMA
+623 RQKHVYPYMA

-642 DDGTIGCRTGLPP
+642 DDGSIGCRTGLPP
-655 VNYSSHNANVAL
+655 VNYSSHQNNVTL
-667 WRKRGSQ
+667 WRQRGSQ

-682 LKWQLA
+682 LKFQLA

-732 SNFKVGYNVIVGV
+732 SNFRVGYNVIVGV
-745 LGSGDNKDRG
+745 PGSNNNLDRN
-755 QASMYSIRKNK
+755 QSSMYSILRNK
-766 LVTRIETVEVGEQSY
+766 LVTKIETVQIEEESY

-788 GDNTFNTTAGT
+788 GDNTFDTTAGT

-806 YWSGWNDTVQGTDG
+806 YWSGWSDTVQGNDG

-877 NGSISGDYE
+877 NGSISGDYT

-894 FPAGTPDAWW
+894 FPEGTPDAWW

-936 FYLAPRTS
+936 FAVYPRTS

-951 CCGLI
+951 CGSLYD
-956 LWGNAGLAARYSH
+956 WGAAGLAARSSS
-969 NSTPARYW
+969 NGLGGAYW
-977 DGCAGS
+977 YGCAGS

>member
-1 MNVHELTLQNYAA
+1 MAKVQEIGPYSAYAIA
-14 GGGCPSACQPILYL
+14 VKYGYKGTEEEWVKEQEANRKAAEAAAAAAAQSAKD
-28 GTAGSY
+28 AAAS
-34 GNEQINVVLGEGW
+34 
-47 QGLTV
+47 
-52 KAVFQPSGVPVV
+52 ASGVAQSGQQAVQSIKDAQTAAKQAIDTAKQQAV
-64 VPDGGGVISVP
+64 QAAQA
-75 WEATQSVIAYP
+75 EAEKAATSAGQAASSAAEAAQSAT
-86 KGRISFQGY
+86 
-95 SSGRL
+95 
-100 VNTSDVPY
+100 NAAAE
-108 TVGGSSA
+108 VGKVQSA
-115 GTDNTPAPTPDEFQ
+115 GTS
-129 QFVDAVK
+129 AVQ
-136 SDADRAA
+136 AVQAA
-143 QAAADA
+143 QNTATEAVSAAQQTATQTVS
-149 EAAVQEVK
+149 EAQATAVSAVQE
-157 DAGTQAVT
+157 AGTTQTSAIESAGTAAVADVT
-165 DIGNAKDSALEA
+165 NAKTEALNQ
-177 IDVAREEAAGS
+177 ISAAGAAQV
-188 ISADVEGAKQAAAD
+188 SAIGTTGEDAVEDVNDAK
-202 AEQSAADAEQSAKNA
+202 
-217 ADALANVQAAGKSAL
+217 
-232 DDIATERQN
+232 
-241 TLSDIQNE
+241 
-249 GAKQQSAVAGVGTAA
+249 TAA
-264 LEAIGET
+264 LEAI
-271 EQAAINQVRQAG
+271 
-283 ATQASAVQS
+283 
-292 AGTTQ
+292 
-297 ISQVNSAGA
+297 
-306 AQVQAVK
+306 
-313 DEGAAQ
+313 
-319 TSALND
+319 D
-325 AAEAHKNELES
+325 AANAALPVPTIS
-336 IASHPPQPNTAT
+336 DV
-348 GKWQVWNAETGA
+348 GKV
-360 YQDTDA
+360 
-366 LYQGG
+366 
-371 YYTPAVSNDG
+371 PAVNEDGTGYELRDISSNDE
-381 VLTWQGSQAGMPSLP
+381 L
-396 SANIKGPKG
+396 NNK
-405 DTGETGPQG
+405 
-414 PKGDTGETGPQ
+414 
-425 GPKGDT
+425 
-431 GPQGPAGD
+431 
-439 VSHAQIDALYNILA
+439 IDALYNILA
-453 NKCATKAELDQLF
+453 KKCTTKAELDQLF

-495 DRVHGVKLPLFATSQ
+495 DRIHGVKLPLFATSQ
-510 SPTGELTDDSVGLV
+510 SPTGELTDDSVGFI

-532 AKRDDFAHLA
+532 AKQDDFAHLA
-542 QFWCVEV
+542 QFWCCEV

-557 THTIYACEFIDPLN
+557 THTIYACEFIDPLD

-655 VNYSSHNANVAL
+655 VNYSSHNDDVAL

-703 EGHSSQNLQYAAAV
+703 EGHSSNSQQYAAAV
-717 SESGVQRILLTTAQA
+717 SESGVQRILLTTTQA
-732 SNFKVGYNVIVGV
+732 ANFRVGYNVIVGTPNNEAE
-745 LGSGDNKDRG
+745 SGQTDRN

-766 LVTRIETVEVGEQSY
+766 LVTKIETVRVGEQDY

-788 GDNTFNTTAGT
+788 GENAFDTTAGT

-806 YWSGWNDTVQGTDG
+806 YWSGWNDTVQGNDG

-834 QKTEFM
+834 QKTEFQP
-840 AGAYLILADEL
+840 GGYLILADEL

-877 NGSISGDYE
+877 NGSISGDYT

-894 FPAGTPDAWW
+894 FPQGTADGWL

-936 FYLAPRTS
+936 FYNEPRTS

-951 CCGLI
+951 CGNLAN
-956 LWGNAGLAARYSH
+956 WGRAGLAARHS
-969 NSTPARYW
+969 SGGAAARNWY
-977 DGCAGS
+977 GCAGS

>member
-1 MNVHELTLQNYAA
+1 MSKTN
-14 GGGCPSACQPILYL
+14 L
-28 GTAGSY
+28 GK
-34 GNEQINVVLGEGW
+34 V
-47 QGLTV
+47 
-52 KAVFQPSGVPVV
+52 
-64 VPDGGGVISVP
+64 SVTP
-75 WEATQSVIAYP
+75 R
-86 KGRISFQGY
+86 G
-95 SSGRL
+95 
-100 VNTSDVPY
+100 PY
-108 TVGGSSA
+108 
-115 GTDNTPAPTPDEFQ
+115 
-129 QFVDAVK
+129 
-136 SDADRAA
+136 
-143 QAAADA
+143 
-149 EAAVQEVK
+149 
-157 DAGTQAVT
+157 DAGTQY
-165 DIGNAKDSALEA
+165 E
-177 IDVAREEAAGS
+177 
-188 ISADVEGAKQAAAD
+188 
-202 AEQSAADAEQSAKNA
+202 
-217 ADALANVQAAGKSAL
+217 AL
-232 DDIATERQN
+232 DAVSHAGGSWLARKPVQGVEPGTDPESWMQLAAPGKDGEDGDPGVAATIRVSEVVTLEPGQPAAVEN
-241 TLSDIQNE
+241 T
-249 GAKQQSAVAGVGTAA
+249 G
-264 LEAIGET
+264 T
-271 EQAAINQVRQAG
+271 EQAAVLKISIPRGQNGRDGDPGQAG
-283 ATQASAVQS
+283 AAATIQVGQVTTLDAGQQATVTNAGTASA
-292 AGTTQ
+292 ARFDFG
-297 ISQVNSAGA
+297 IPKG
-306 AQVQAVK
+306 
-313 DEGAAQ
+313 
-319 TSALND
+319 
-325 AAEAHKNELES
+325 
-336 IASHPPQPNTAT
+336 
-348 GKWQVWNAETGA
+348 
-360 YQDTDA
+360 QDGDDGDPGED
-366 LYQGG
+366 GG
-371 YYTPAVSNDG
+371 YYTPSVDG
-381 VLTWQGSQAGMPSLP
+381 SGNLSWTASKSGMPP
-396 SANIKGPKG
+396 VEGANIR
-405 DTGETGPQG
+405 
-414 PKGDTGETGPQ
+414 
-425 GPKGDT
+425 
-431 GPQGPAGD
+431 GPQGPAGTSAD
-439 VSHAQIDALYNILA
+439 PAQIDAIYNLLA
-453 NKCATKAELDQLF
+453 NKCTTKAELDQLF

-474 VEGESSYNSM
+474 VEGESTYNNM

-495 DRVHGVKLPLFATSQ
+495 DRIHGVKLPLFATSQ

-557 THTIYACEFIDPLN
+557 THTIYACEFIDPLD
-571 VVRAGGPDDGKHL
+571 VVRAGGPDNGRHL

-599 DGYRYFKMQCD
+599 DGYRYFKMRCD
-610 PAEGWETWPQGTD
+610 PVEGWKTWPQGTD

-655 VNYSSHNANVAL
+655 VNYSSHNDNVAL

-732 SNFKVGYNVIVGV
+732 SNFKVGYNVIVGTPNNAAE
-745 LGSGDNKDRG
+745 SGQTDRG

-766 LVTRIETVEVGEQSY
+766 LVTKIETVEVGEQSY
-781 GAVYVED
+781 GAVYIED
-788 GDNTFNTTAGT
+788 GDNTFDTTAGT

-806 YWSGWNDTVQGTDG
+806 YWSGWTDTVQGNDG
-820 SRYDPTNGHDTGLI
+820 SRYNNTNGHDTGLI

-851 WQWGTDDDGNFTFD
+851 WQWGTDEDGNFTFD

-877 NGSISGDYE
+877 NGSISGDYT

-894 FPAGTPDAWW
+894 FPQGTPDAWW

-936 FYLAPRTS
+936 FAVYPRTS

-951 CCGLI
+951 CGHLSY
-956 LWGNAGLAARYSH
+956 WGIAGLAARLSGAGP
-969 NSTPARYW
+969 TPSGW
-977 DGCAGS
+977 HGCAGS